1 MADEVTVIETQEPR
15 HNNTG
20 PVMKVPPLTT
30 QSIDIAGAASAA
42 FQRGTTMVWINSTTA
57 CKLEFGA
64 DPDGNGDLIP
74 IAASTLVPF
83 DVQAGHKVIAVA
95 AA

>member
-15 HNNTG
+15 HNNAG
-20 PVMKVPPLTT
+20 SVMKVPPLTS

-42 FQRGTTMVWINSTTA
+42 FQGGTTMVWISSTTA
-57 CKLEFGA
+57 CKLEFGP